1 MQVRCTKCSQPI
13 ALSDVVES
21 SGGRLSH
28 LDCAR
33 SRGLTLEERALLFVY
48 CSDHVVADC
57 LSCFM
62 SFRLIELAADPLGG
76 RTNLCPRC
84 RKDLTQNVRSH
95 LFSCVELPSEI
106 RERTREVREAAQ
118 ILIKRSHELSN
129 RSDVLMREAEAHLL
143 ASQQALRAAMA
154 RRAAS

>member
-13 ALSDVVES
+13 ALPDVIES

-33 SRGLTLEERALLFVY
+33 SRGLTPEERALLFVY
-48 CSDHVVADC
+48 CSDHFVADC

-62 SFRLIELAADPLGG
+62 SFRMNELAADPLGA
-76 RTNLCPRC
+76 RTNMCPRC
-84 RKDLTQNVRSH
+84 RKDLTDNVRSH
-95 LFSCVELPSEI
+95 LFSCVELPFEI

-118 ILIKRSHELSN
+118 ILIKRSLELSD
-129 RSDVLMREAEAHLL
+129 RSDVLMREAEAHLFER
-143 ASQQALRAAMA
+143 QQALRAVMA
-154 RRAAS
+154 QRATS

>member
-1 MQVRCTKCSQPI
+1 MQVVCSRCSRPI
-13 ALSDVVES
+13 ALPDVIES

-33 SRGLTLEERALLFVY
+33 SRGLTPEERALLFVY
-48 CSDHVVADC
+48 CSAHCVADC
-57 LSCFM
+57 LFCFM
-62 SFRLIELAADPLGG
+62 SFRMIELATDPLGG
-76 RTNLCPRC
+76 RTNMCPRC
-84 RKDLTQNVRSH
+84 RKDLTENVRSH
-95 LFSCVELPSEI
+95 LFSCGELPSEI

-118 ILIKRSHELSN
+118 ILIKRSHELSD
-129 RSDVLMREAEAHLL
+129 RSDILMREAEAHLF